1 MVKSLTGFDIMEDE
15 NTFKDVY
22 DILVGIGKE
31 WNNLTDVERASL
43 GEALAGKRNSNA
55 LFAVL
60 QNVDLLE
67 SVYETAEN
75 SAGSAAREQEN
86 YAKTIQYSINVFKA
100 SAQELAT
107 QILDSSV
114 VKSVVDSGTNLINAL
129 MNLGAI
135 LSPIVSLLGEALS
148 IILKIA
154 SVVSS
159 NPIGAMF
166 EIGAIAKYII
176 YLRNVSSAKN
186 ADTVATIAEKSAVDS
201 ETVSEGSNAA
211 AKNANVA
218 SSNALSLAMIREAF
232 QANGLTGVINTLTAA
247 YTGLSTASKIALG
260 IAAGFAI
267 FEIGKKVVDAF
278 TTSTAELKQKA
289 EESAQEVSELES
301 KLSSIETRINALND
315 KKSLSFVEQDELD
328 KLNETKASLEAQLKL
343 KQLIAAE
350 DAKKVE
356 ESAVDDYNKKNKV
369 KSKYK
374 SFEANYY
381 GTRFTVQDEVGLDEE
396 LQLAMNAYD
405 DAKQKYL
412 EEIAKGDSADS
423 KLLKSYQKS
432 MDEAESRATE
442 IAKEVSANTENI
454 TGVTE
459 EGKAILANAAS
470 ISANYELFMAKINNT
485 AIDSLSETAKRLYLV
500 NKASESNVGSD
511 IISYLSKNISAEE
524 IDKLLHLDG
533 FTFDKVKT
541 LDDLKNLLHDVKD
554 EVYKN
559 TPLNVTTMLTESDKK
574 DGNQVSLKDLKEE
587 ASVLKTLEDE
597 LKEKT
602 RFSVDTMKEI
612 ASYYPEAE
620 SSLRDYMLGLIDETT
635 LFEKLKEVYQE
646 DAEKYND
653 VLRTELL
660 STRQFTEKVL
670 NNNVDLYNAIK
681 DVYGEDYVNFK
692 SLAEMKY
699 DVDHN
704 LIKTLLSE
712 WAGYADVMS
721 NMTDGLSYEQ
731 YEAQLDAE
739 VAAGK
744 ISEEMMAEYL
754 QAWST
759 ASNWDKVSKS
769 PEVEKYLNLKD
780 KINSALNSLSAS
792 DYDLPDVSW
801 ETIGVLKGG
810 DSDSGSGSQPK
821 IFDWYERFINNIA
834 RAYSRLKTVVSDA
847 TTLWI
852 NRNNALEESMGVL
865 SKEISAQQ
873 KAYEFYISM
882 FEQSSISA
890 EYKELIKNGALR
902 SDSISDSDLA
912 DEIQNAIDWYDKA
925 QDALD
930 QVQSLGIE
938 LKELSKTRFDNVK
951 SEYEEFINQIEHSTS
966 MLQNQQ
972 DLLEAQGYLAST
984 ALYSN
989 LITTEQKNLETLRAE
1004 YHALVN
1010 AMNQFTGEKYSETWY
1025 DMQSDINSVAE
1036 AIQEAQKQL
1045 VEYNNEMRQVK
1056 WDSFDRVRDTVQDII
1071 DESEF
1076 MYGLLEKNKLLDE
1089 KGYFN
1094 ANGVAAQALLAEK
1107 YNVYMNQADA
1117 YAKEILEIDKQLATD
1132 PYNTKLL
1139 DRRKELLDAQREAIN
1154 GANSEK
1160 DALKDL
1166 IEEAYNAQLDSLQK
1180 IIDKYKEMMQTAKDA
1195 YDYEKNVGDQVQ
1207 TIASLEKQLNAYT
1220 LDNSE
1225 EGMLRRQQLTAE
1237 LEEAKEQ
1244 LQETEYERLISD
1256 TETLLDQVTT
1266 EFEDW
1271 MNARLDNVDL
1281 LLQEVINA
1289 SNMNATSINDTL
1301 QTTAN
1306 DVGYTITNALSNIW
1320 NGSSGMR
1327 EIMILYQN
1335 DFNNQATAINSSIN
1349 SIGQSIINIL
1359 NKANETSEKI
1369 INDVK
1374 NGTNTVNIPS
1384 PSSVVTNNVQPS
1396 NNNSSERTRVSEDIF
1411 WHKRDGFPKS
1421 MLNINTSIVD
1431 RLKYN
1436 DFDSSFNARAH
1447 YWESLFGG
1455 AYTGS
1460 YSQNVQ
1466 MLDWLKQNGYA
1477 KGIRRLHSSMNG
1489 YAWTNEDGEELIRTS
1504 DGAIL
1509 TPVGNGGTVFNNKMT
1524 DTLWDFAKNPAD
1536 YIKDYDTTTVLR
1548 EGTSQTIDVGGF
1560 NIQVVANNPEE
1571 FARGL
1576 KNVMAKDSKAQKMIQ
1591 EIVLGQTIGNNSL
1604 TRNKYL

>member
-1 MVKSLTGFDIMEDE
+1 MEDE
-15 NTFKDVY
+15 NTYKDVY
-22 DILVGIGKE
+22 EILVGIGKE
-31 WNNLTDVERASL
+31 WDNLTDVERASL

-67 SVYETAEN
+67 SVYKTAET

-86 YAKTIQYSINVFKA
+86 YAKTIQYSINVLKA

-107 QILDSSV
+107 QILDSAV
-114 VKSVVDSGTNLINAL
+114 VKSIVDSGSNLINAL
-129 MNLGAI
+129 MNFGVI
-135 LSPIVSLLGEALS
+135 LSPIVSLLGEVLS
-148 IILKIA
+148 IILKIV
-154 SVVSS
+154 SVISS
-159 NPIGAMF
+159 NPVGAIF
-166 EIGAIAKYII
+166 EIGAIAKYLV
-176 YLRNVSSAKN
+176 YLRSLASAKN
-186 ADTVATIAEKSAVDS
+186 ADTVATIAEKAAVDS
-201 ETVSEGSNAA
+201 ETVSETANATAKTTNKIATDKLTLSNIKATVSA
-211 AKNANVA
+211 EG
-218 SSNALSLAMIREAF
+218 L
-232 QANGLTGVINTLTAA
+232 NGAVNL
-247 YTGLSTASKIALG
+247 LSTAFKGLSFASKLALG
-260 IAAGFAI
+260 ITAVFSAI
-267 FEIGKKVVDAF
+267 EIGKKIFDIF
-278 TTSTAELKQKA
+278 TVSIDELKEKA
-289 EESAQEVSELES
+289 ESSTNKLNELRSELISVNSKIEELES
-301 KLSSIETRINALND
+301 HESLN
-315 KKSLSFVEQDELD
+315 LVEQEELEHLREVNKLLTDQIGLAKAVADEDNKELED
-328 KLNETKASLEAQLKL
+328 SLVNKYNKQTVSSNYETLESGRLINRTQVGALISPEQEFQNAIDAYYKAKHSYEEA
-343 KQLIAAE
+343 IANGQATDSQE
-350 DAKKVE
+350 AKK
-356 ESAVDDYNKKNKV
+356 YKN
-369 KSKYK
+369 
-374 SFEANYY
+374 E
-381 GTRFTVQDEVGLDEE
+381 
-396 LQLAMNAYD
+396 
-405 DAKQKYL
+405 
-412 EEIAKGDSADS
+412 
-423 KLLKSYQKS
+423 
-432 MDEAESRATE
+432 MDR
-442 IAKEVSANTENI
+442 AKEQADKMASTVSKNAEGI
-454 TGVTE
+454 TGVTQ
-459 EGKAILANAAS
+459 EGKEILENVS
-470 ISANYELFMAKINNT
+470 KVSAQYALLLADVNGT
-485 AIDSLSETAKRLYLV
+485 AINTLSESAKRLYLV
-500 NKASESNVGSD
+500 NKANESDAGSD
-511 IISYLSKNISAEE
+511 IISYLSQNISTEE
-524 IDKLLHLDG
+524 IDKLLQLDG

-541 LDDLKNLLHDVKD
+541 LNDLKNLLNDVQD

-574 DGNQVSLKDLKEE
+574 DGDQVSLKDLKEE

-620 SSLRDYMLGLIDETT
+620 SSLRDYMLGLIDETE
-635 LFEKLKEVYQE
+635 LFEKLKEVYQA

-670 NNNVDLYNAIK
+670 NNNIDLYNAIK
-681 DVYGEDYVNFK
+681 DVYGEDYANFK

-699 DVDHN
+699 DVDHS
-704 LIKTLLSE
+704 LIQTLLRE

-739 VAAGK
+739 VGAGK

-754 QAWST
+754 QAWDK
-759 ASNWDKVSKS
+759 ASKT
-769 PEVEKYLNLKD
+769 PELDKYLNLKN
-780 KINSALNSLSAS
+780 KIESVLNGISAS

-810 DSDSGSGSQPK
+810 DSDSGSSSQPK

-847 TTLWI
+847 TTVWI

-890 EYKELIKNGALR
+890 EYKDLIKNGALR

-925 QDALD
+925 QSALD
-930 QVQSLGIE
+930 EVQNLGIE

-989 LITTEQKNLETLRAE
+989 LITTEQKNLELLVSE
-1004 YHALVN
+1004 YNSLIN

-1117 YAKEILEIDKQLATD
+1117 YAKEILEIDKELATD
-1132 PYNTKLL
+1132 PYNTKLI
-1139 DRRKELLDAQREAIN
+1139 DRRQELLEAQRDAIN

-1166 IEEAYNAQLDSLQK
+1166 IEEAYNAQLDSLQN
-1180 IIDKYKEMMQTAKDA
+1180 IIDKYKEMIQTAKDA

-1237 LEEAKEQ
+1237 LEEAREQ
-1244 LQETEYERLISD
+1244 LQETEYDRLISD
-1256 TETLLDQVTT
+1256 TENLLDQITT

-1271 MNARLDNVDL
+1271 MNARLDNVEL
-1281 LLQEVINA
+1281 LLQEVINQSNANA
-1289 SNMNATSINDTL
+1289 SSINDTI

-1306 DVGYTITNALSNIW
+1306 EVGYTLTSALSNIW
-1320 NGSSGMR
+1320 NGSSGLK

-1335 DFNNQATAINSSIN
+1335 DFNNQATTINNSIN
-1349 SIGQSIINIL
+1349 SIGQAVINIL
-1359 NKANETSEKI
+1359 NKANETSEQI

-1374 NGTNTVNIPS
+1374 NGTNSVSNAINSHSSASTPS
-1384 PSSVVTNNVQPS
+1384 TNNQQTS
-1396 NNNSSERTRVSEDIF
+1396 NSSNSSSRVSEDIF
-1411 WHKRDGFPKS
+1411 WHKRDSYPKS

-1460 YSQNVQ
+1460 YNQNVQ

-1576 KNVMAKDSKAQKMIQ
+1576 KNVMAKDTKAQKMIQ
-1591 EIVLGQTIGNNSL
+1591 EIVLGQTIGNNTLS
-1604 TRNKYL
+1604 RNKYL